1 MKSVFNKMNGVI
13 ERVWTD
19 RVTIT
24 GIKNGKRGP
33 FSEDEPVTIV
43 KNHPAKVILGS
54 QKPSDQSFFGT
65 DQFDAKL
72 LIDNDVSIPAGAN
85 IIVTDVNGHV
95 TEYKRASKGYRGYV
109 SHQELAMV
117 RDEKAKEVIGDGLG
131 KS

>member
-24 GIKNGKRGP
+24 GVKNGKRGP

-85 IIVTDVNGHV
+85 IIVTDVNGQV
-95 TEYKRASKGYRGYV
+95 TKYKRASKGYRGYV